1 MRRITAHNIIRRRW
15 HSLSSSNRSS
25 NIQSCNRCTV
35 KKPLCHQVRC
45 PIQSSSYY
53 HQSRSITS
61 SFSTTAIINHSSSD
75 TTNNDHND
83 NKNNGKHVAKVRSA
97 LSSGPV
103 PYEVGWAYQHVLL
116 HRRLNHMRMMQ
127 KKQQNNTATNANSK
141 HSAADH
147 QDAILLF
154 EHEPVYTLGRG
165 ASEDHLTFLNNES
178 DGGIEKRRR
187 LNRKYRGDDA
197 SRLNIDTTSTA
208 VSDLQQQQNMS
219 VEEEVNHLLQTS
231 LLNNNNSTSQQPVLA
246 PNNIP
251 IYRIERGGE
260 VTYHG
265 PGQLVMYPLLNLK
278 QSNYKQDLHWY
289 LRQIEQVIIETL
301 SHYDIQSNRDSIN
314 TGVWV
319 NSNKIAAVG
328 VSSSRWITTH
338 GLAIN
343 VSPNLD
349 HFDKEIMIP
358 CGIDGRGVTSM
369 KELLEGT
376 GDTTCPSVEEVG
388 EVALSC
394 FENVFNVELDRDT
407 DPI

>member
-1 MRRITAHNIIRRRW
+1 
-15 HSLSSSNRSS
+15 
-25 NIQSCNRCTV
+25 
-35 KKPLCHQVRC
+35 
-45 PIQSSSYY
+45 
-53 HQSRSITS
+53 
-61 SFSTTAIINHSSSD
+61 
-75 TTNNDHND
+75 
-83 NKNNGKHVAKVRSA
+83 
-97 LSSGPV
+97 
-103 PYEVGWAYQHVLL
+103 
-116 HRRLNHMRMMQ
+116 MRMMQ
-127 KKQQNNTATNANSK
+127 KQQQQENNTTTIANSK
-141 HSAADH
+141 HSAAD
-147 QDAILLF
+147 QEDTILLF

-165 ASEDHLTFLNNES
+165 ASEDHLTFLDNEI

-208 VSDLQQQQNMS
+208 VSDLQQQKKMS

-231 LLNNNNSTSQQPVLA
+231 LLNNKATTSQPVLA
-246 PNNIP
+246 PNNSP

-278 QSNYKQDLHWY
+278 HPNYKQDLHWY
-289 LRQIEQVIIETL
+289 LRQIEQLIIDTL
-301 SHYDIQSNRDSIN
+301 SHYNIQSNRDSIN

-369 KELLEGT
+369 KELLNER
-376 GDTTCPSVEEVG
+376 GDNTCPSVRLVRLHYH
-388 EVALSC
+388 ALRMCSMLSWI
-394 FENVFNVELDRDT
+394 EILIRSDSSRS
-407 DPI
+407 DPDQSREAVSLSTPLPLIYLLIITSLYIL